1 MYSIWR
7 AKILSDEGLI
17 FCGNMIM
24 EREGG
29 GTKYSTMCYNMF
41 SNGTVA
47 EHRLQLAPTKKSS
60 EQITSS
66 ISGM

>member
-1 MYSIWR
+1 MFSIWR

-47 EHRLQLAPTKKSS
+47 EHRLQLAPT
-60 EQITSS
+60 
-66 ISGM
+66 